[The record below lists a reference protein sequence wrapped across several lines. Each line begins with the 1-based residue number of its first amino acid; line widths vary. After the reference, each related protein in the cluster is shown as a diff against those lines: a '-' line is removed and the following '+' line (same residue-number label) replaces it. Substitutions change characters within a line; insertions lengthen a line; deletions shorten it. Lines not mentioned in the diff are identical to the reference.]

1 MLIRRDPKISP
12 WKRKKSHKVK
22 LRTKKEGQG
31 GGGQYEAGPKD
42 FFVLVCVFIDGT
54 VCSDNVH
61 FIVQWHCTAVRKEGS
76 T

>member
-1 MLIRRDPKISP
+1 MEEKEVTQS
-12 WKRKKSHKVK
+12 KAKNKKG
-22 LRTKKEGQG
+22 RTRG
-31 GGGQYEAGPKD
+31 GIQYEAGPKD

-61 FIVQWHCTAVRKEGS
+61 FIVLWHCTAVRKEGS